1 MNILTDFITSL
12 DNIDSLYDFE
22 NEVIKGIQR
31 LFGVVV
37 GTYLEAL
44 DDYIF
49 NTKHDGYQVINK
61 QPRTIN
67 FAFGEVA
74 LSVVTTFALTERR
87 FSY

>member
-37 GTYLEAL
+37 GTYLEA
-44 DDYIF
+44 
-49 NTKHDGYQVINK
+49 
-61 QPRTIN
+61 
-67 FAFGEVA
+67 
-74 LSVVTTFALTERR
+74 
-87 FSY
+87 